1 MSRDA
6 IAAVLA
12 RDDLASGDRLAAF
25 SLASFAGREHR
36 AWPGAAAAAQRAGL
50 SRSRYLQARDRLVRR
65 GLVLVET
72 EASGRGRS
80 STLLMAFAQA
90 GPWWEGE
97 INVDLFEAVLGYSA
111 ATGVARLL
119 LAGMAVLADDDGAV
133 RDFTTEQ
140 ICAAAGIAAKSYQ
153 RAKTGLLASGAL
165 VLVNGV
171 GGRGNMNEWT
181 VPDPRV
187 RAGGIAPC
195 ALRRVVAPAGSRPL
209 VRVAGSPTASGVGDA
224 GSAAD
229 RVKGGQLQTVLAA
242 NRLTLTG
249 LSATKGGQDQT
260 LFDPSPVESPTESL
274 GESPAESLVERVVK
288 TQRLH
293 ACAGTNAV
301 NPGIQEDPPSPPDGG
316 SRPDSMTVEQVYITE
331 RGRRRR
337 RLVRIDLDEVRRGL
351 GIPTAA
357 DRGDWQRIRELLEVM
372 VGESTFAF
380 WLEPTELIAI
390 DDECRLV
397 VAVPT
402 ATASWTVKRFGRL
415 LARCAEGVGRG
426 LRFASEPEVHALG
439 SAERRV
445 QQPRQ
450 EVAG

>member
-12 RDDLASGDRLAAF
+12 RDDLACGDRLAAF

-65 GLVLVET
+65 GLVLVEA

-80 STLLMAFAQA
+80 STLLMAFAQT

-97 INVDLFEAVLGYSA
+97 INVDLFEAVLGYVA

-119 LAGMAVLADDDGAV
+119 LAAMAVLADKDGAV

-153 RAKTGLLASGAL
+153 RAKTELLASGGL

-171 GGRGNMNEWT
+171 GGRGNMNVWT

-187 RAGGIAPC
+187 RAGGIAPR
-195 ALRRVVAPAGSRPL
+195 APRRVVPPAGARPL
-209 VRVAGSPTASGVGDA
+209 VGVAGSPAASGVGDA
-224 GSAAD
+224 GSEAD
-229 RVKGGQLQTVLAA
+229 RVKGGQPQTVLAA

-260 LFDPSPVESPTESL
+260 LFDPPPVESL
-274 GESPAESLVERVVK
+274 AESPAERVVN
-288 TQRLH
+288 TQLVH
-293 ACAGTNAV
+293 ARAGTNAV
-301 NPGIQEDPPSPPDGG
+301 NPGIQEDPPNPPDGG
-316 SRPDSMTVEQVYITE
+316 SGPDSMIVEQVYTTE

-337 RLVRIDLDEVRRGL
+337 RQVRIDLDEVRRRL
-351 GIPTAA
+351 GMPSTA
-357 DRGDWQRIRELLEVM
+357 DRRDWQQIRELLQAT
-372 VGESTFAF
+372 VGESTFAI
-380 WLEPTELIAI
+380 WLEPAELIAV
-390 DDECRLV
+390 DDERRLV
-397 VAVPT
+397 VAVP
-402 ATASWTVKRFGRL
+402 ASTASWTRERFGRL
-415 LARCAEGVGRG
+415 LTRCAERVGRE

-439 SAERRV
+439 GAERRV

>member
-12 RDDLASGDRLAAF
+12 RGDLACGDRLAAL

-80 STLLMAFAQA
+80 STLLMAFAQT

-97 INVDLFEAVLGYSA
+97 INVELFESVLGYST

-119 LAGMAVLADDDGAV
+119 LAAMAVLADEDCAV

-140 ICAAAGIAAKSYQ
+140 IYAAAGIAAKSYQ
-153 RAKTGLLASGAL
+153 RAKTELLASGEL

-171 GGRGNMNEWT
+171 GGRGNMNVWT

-187 RAGGIAPC
+187 RAGGIAPR
-195 ALRRVVAPAGSRPL
+195 APQRVVPPAGARPLLGIAGSPAGSR
-209 VRVAGSPTASGVGDA
+209 VDDA

-229 RVKGGQLQTVLAA
+229 RVKGGQQQRVLAE
-242 NRLTLTG
+242 NRLTLTA

-260 LFDPSPVESPTESL
+260 LFEPPPAETPA
-274 GESPAESLVERVVK
+274 ESPAKRVPERAVK
-288 TQRLH
+288 TRPLH
-293 ACAGTNAV
+293 ARAPTNAF
-301 NPGIQEDPPSPPDGG
+301 NPGIQEDPPNPPDGG
-316 SRPDSMTVEQVYITE
+316 SGRESMIVQQVYTTE
-331 RGRRRR
+331 GGRRRR
-337 RLVRIDLDEVRRGL
+337 RQVRIDLDDVRRRL
-351 GIPTAA
+351 AVPTTA
-357 DRGDWQRIRELLEVM
+357 DLRDWHQMRELLEAT
-372 VGESTFAF
+372 VGESTFAL
-380 WLEPTELIAI
+380 WLEPAELIAI
-390 DDECRLV
+390 DAERRLV
-397 VAVPT
+397 VAVP
-402 ATASWTVKRFGRL
+402 ASTASWTRERFGRL
-415 LARCAEGVGRG
+415 LTECAERVARE

-439 SAERRV
+439 VAERRV

>member
-12 RDDLASGDRLAAF
+12 RDDLACGDRLAAF

-65 GLVLVET
+65 GLVLVEA

-80 STLLMAFAQA
+80 STLLMAFAQT

-97 INVDLFEAVLGYSA
+97 VNADLFEAVLGYSV

-119 LAGMAVLADDDGAV
+119 LAGMAVLADEDGAV

-153 RAKTGLLASGAL
+153 RAKTQLLASGAL

-171 GGRGNMNEWT
+171 GGRGNMNVWT
-181 VPDPRV
+181 VADPRV
-187 RAGGIAPC
+187 RAGGTVPHVP
-195 ALRRVVAPAGSRPL
+195 RRVVPPAGARPL
-209 VRVAGSPTASGVGDA
+209 VSVAGSPAASGVSDA

-229 RVKGGQLQTVLAA
+229 RAKGGQPQTVVAE

-260 LFDPSPVESPTESL
+260 PFDVPPVESPS
-274 GESPAESLVERVVK
+274 ESPAERVPERVVK
-288 TQRLH
+288 TQRLR
-293 ACAGTNAV
+293 ARGGTNAV
-301 NPGIQEDPPSPPDGG
+301 NPGILEDPPSPPAGG
-316 SRPDSMTVEQVYITE
+316 SGPDSMIVEQVYTTE

-337 RLVRIDLDEVRRGL
+337 RQVRIDLDEVRRRL
-351 GIPTAA
+351 GMPTTA
-357 DRGDWQRIRELLEVM
+357 DRRDWEQIRELLAAA
-372 VGESTFAF
+372 VGESTFVI
-380 WLEPTELIAI
+380 WLEPAELIAV
-390 DDECRLV
+390 DDERRLV
-397 VAVPT
+397 VAVPA
-402 ATASWTVKRFGRL
+402 ATASWTRERFGRL
-415 LARCAEGVGRG
+415 LTGCADRVGRE

-439 SAERRV
+439 GAERRV

>member
-12 RDDLASGDRLAAF
+12 RDDLACGDRLAAF

-36 AWPGAAAAAQRAGL
+36 AWPGAASAAQRAGL

-80 STLLMAFAQA
+80 STLLLAFAQT

-97 INVDLFEAVLGYSA
+97 INVDLFEAVLGYSV

-119 LAGMAVLADDDGAV
+119 LAAMAVLANEDGAV

-153 RAKTGLLASGAL
+153 RAKRQLLASGAL

-171 GGRGNMNEWT
+171 GGRGNMNEWS
-181 VPDPRV
+181 VPDPRM
-187 RAGGIAPC
+187 RAGGMPPHAP
-195 ALRRVVAPAGSRPL
+195 RRVVPPRPL
-209 VRVAGSPTASGVGDA
+209 VGVAGSSTASGGGDA
-224 GSAAD
+224 DSAAD
-229 RVKGGQLQTVLAA
+229 RVKGGQPQTVLAE
-242 NRLTLTG
+242 NRLTLAG
-249 LSATKGGQDQT
+249 LSAPNGGQDQT
-260 LFDPSPVESPTESL
+260 LFDPPPV
-274 GESPAESLVERVVK
+274 ESPAESPTERVPERVVK
-288 TQRLH
+288 TERRH
-293 ACAGTNAV
+293 ARAGTNAV

-316 SRPDSMTVEQVYITE
+316 SGPHSMIVEQVYTTE

-337 RLVRIDLDEVRRGL
+337 RQVRIDLDQVRRVL

-357 DRGDWQRIRELLEVM
+357 DRGDWQQILGLLKAT
-372 VGESTFAF
+372 VGESTFAI
-380 WLEPTELIAI
+380 WLEPAELIAV
-390 DDECRLV
+390 DDERRLV
-397 VAVPT
+397 VAVPA
-402 ATASWTVKRFGRL
+402 ATGAWMAKRFGRL
-415 LARCAEGVGRG
+415 LTGCAERVGRE
-426 LRFASEPEVHALG
+426 LRFASEPEVHALSG
-439 SAERRV
+439 AERRF
-445 QQPRQ
+445 QQPRRG
-450 EVAG
+450 VAG

>member
-12 RDDLASGDRLAAF
+12 RGDLACGDRLAAF

-65 GLVLVET
+65 GLVIVEA

-80 STLLMAFAQA
+80 STLLMAFART

-97 INVDLFEAVLGYSA
+97 INVELFEAVLGYSA

-119 LAGMAVLADDDGAV
+119 VAAMAALADEDSAV

-153 RAKTGLLASGAL
+153 RAKTELLASGAL

-187 RAGGIAPC
+187 HAGGIAPR
-195 ALRRVVAPAGSRPL
+195 APQRVVPPAGARPL
-209 VRVAGSPTASGVGDA
+209 VGVAGSPAASAGGDA

-229 RVKGGQLQTVLAA
+229 RVKGGQPQTVVAG
-242 NRLTLTG
+242 NRLTLTC

-260 LFDPSPVESPTESL
+260 LFDPPGSESRS
-274 GESPAESLVERVVK
+274 ESPAERAPERVVK
-288 TQRLH
+288 TERLH
-293 ACAGTNAV
+293 ARAGTNAV

-316 SRPDSMTVEQVYITE
+316 SGPRSMIVEQTYITE
-331 RGRRRR
+331 RGRRGRR
-337 RLVRIDLDEVRRGL
+337 QVRVDLDEVRRGL
-351 GIPTAA
+351 GIPTSA
-357 DRGDWQRIRELLEVM
+357 DRGDWQQIRELLEEA
-372 VGESTFAF
+372 VGESTFAI
-380 WLEPTELIAI
+380 WLEPAELIAVGG
-390 DDECRLV
+390 DRRLV
-397 VAVPT
+397 VAVPA
-402 ATASWTVKRFGRL
+402 ATASWTATRFGRL
-415 LARCAEGVGRG
+415 LTRCAERVGRE

-439 SAERRV
+439 VTEHRV
-445 QQPRQ
+445 QQSTQ

>member
-1 MSRDA
+1 MSREA

-12 RDDLASGDRLAAF
+12 RGDLACGDRLAAL
-25 SLASFAGREHR
+25 SLASFAGREYR
-36 AWPGAAAAAQRAGL
+36 AWPGAAAAAARAGL
-50 SRSRYLQARDRLVRR
+50 SRSRYLQARDRLVRG
-65 GLVLVET
+65 GLVLVEA

-97 INVDLFEAVLGYSA
+97 INVGLFEAVLGYSA

-119 LAGMAVLADDDGAV
+119 LAAMAAIADEDGAV

-153 RAKTGLLASGAL
+153 RAKTELLASGAL

-171 GGRGNMNEWT
+171 GGRGNMNVWT
-181 VPDPRV
+181 VADPRV
-187 RAGGIAPC
+187 RASAMAPR
-195 ALRRVVAPAGSRPL
+195 APPRVVPPAGARPL
-209 VRVAGSPTASGVGDA
+209 VGVAASPAASADSDA

-229 RVKGGQLQTVLAA
+229 RVKGGQPQTVFAA

-249 LSATKGGQDQT
+249 LSATEGGQDQT
-260 LFDPSPVESPTESL
+260 LFDPPPS
-274 GESPAESLVERVVK
+274 ESPAERVLERVVK
-288 TQRLH
+288 TERVH
-293 ACAGTNAV
+293 ARAGTNAV

-316 SRPDSMTVEQVYITE
+316 SSPDLMIVEQVYTTE

-337 RLVRIDLDEVRRGL
+337 RQVRIDLNEVRRRL
-351 GIPTAA
+351 GMPTTA
-357 DRGDWQRIRELLEVM
+357 DRGDWQQIRELLEAT
-372 VGESTFAF
+372 VGESTFAI
-380 WLEPTELIAI
+380 WLEPAELIAV
-390 DDECRLV
+390 DDERTLV
-397 VAVPT
+397 VAVPA
-402 ATASWTVKRFGRL
+402 ATASWTVKRFGLL

-426 LRFASEPEVHALG
+426 LRFASEPEVHALVG
-439 SAERRV
+439 AERRV

>member
-12 RDDLASGDRLAAF
+12 RGDLACGDRLAAF
-25 SLASFAGREHR
+25 SLASFAGREYR

-65 GLVLVET
+65 GLVLVEV

-80 STLLMAFAQA
+80 STLLMAFAQT

-119 LAGMAVLADDDGAV
+119 LAAMAALADEGGVV
-133 RDFTTEQ
+133 RDLTTEQ

-153 RAKTGLLASGAL
+153 RAKTQLLACGAL

-171 GGRGNMNEWT
+171 GGRGNMNVWT

-187 RAGGIAPC
+187 RAGGIAPR
-195 ALRRVVAPAGSRPL
+195 APQRVVPPAGSRPL
-209 VRVAGSPTASGVGDA
+209 VGVAGSPAASA
-224 GSAAD
+224 GGGADSAAD
-229 RVKGGQLQTVLAA
+229 RVKGGQPQTVLVA

-249 LSATKGGQDQT
+249 LSATKGGQDQR
-260 LFDPSPVESPTESL
+260 LFDPPRVERPA
-274 GESPAESLVERVVK
+274 ESPAERVPERVVK
-288 TQRLH
+288 TELLPAR
-293 ACAGTNAV
+293 ACTNAV
-301 NPGIQEDPPSPPDGG
+301 NPGIQEDPPSPPAGG
-316 SRPDSMTVEQVYITE
+316 SGPDSMIVEQTYITE

-337 RLVRIDLDEVRRGL
+337 RRVRIDLDEVRRRL
-351 GIPTAA
+351 GMPSTA
-357 DRGDWQRIRELLEVM
+357 DRGDWQQIRELLEAT
-372 VGESTFAF
+372 VGESTFAI
-380 WLEPTELIAI
+380 WLEPAELIAV
-390 DDECRLV
+390 DDERRLV
-397 VAVPT
+397 IAVPA
-402 ATASWTVKRFGRL
+402 ATAAWTARRFGRL
-415 LARCAEGVGRG
+415 LTRCAERVGRE
-426 LRFASEPEVHALG
+426 LRFASEPEVHARG
-439 SAERRV
+439 SAQRRV

>member
-12 RDDLASGDRLAAF
+12 RDDLACGDRLAAF

-65 GLVLVET
+65 GLVLVEA

-80 STLLMAFAQA
+80 STLLMAFAQT

-97 INVDLFEAVLGYSA
+97 VNADLFEAVLGYSV

-119 LAGMAVLADDDGAV
+119 LAGMAVLADEDGAV

-153 RAKTGLLASGAL
+153 RAKTQLLASGAL

-171 GGRGNMNEWT
+171 GGRGNMNVWT
-181 VPDPRV
+181 VADPRV
-187 RAGGIAPC
+187 RAGGTVPHVP
-195 ALRRVVAPAGSRPL
+195 RRVVAPAGARPL
-209 VRVAGSPTASGVGDA
+209 VSVAGSPAASGVSDA

-229 RVKGGQLQTVLAA
+229 RAKGGQPQTVVAE

-260 LFDPSPVESPTESL
+260 PFDVPPVESPS
-274 GESPAESLVERVVK
+274 ESPAERVPERVVK
-288 TQRLH
+288 TQRLR
-293 ACAGTNAV
+293 ARGGTNAV
-301 NPGIQEDPPSPPDGG
+301 NPGILEDPPSPPAGG
-316 SRPDSMTVEQVYITE
+316 SGPDSMIVEQVYTTE

-337 RLVRIDLDEVRRGL
+337 RQVRIDLDEVRRRL
-351 GIPTAA
+351 GMPTTA
-357 DRGDWQRIRELLEVM
+357 DRRDWEQIRELLAAA
-372 VGESTFAF
+372 VGESTFVI
-380 WLEPTELIAI
+380 WLEPAELIAV
-390 DDECRLV
+390 DDERRLV
-397 VAVPT
+397 VAVPA
-402 ATASWTVKRFGRL
+402 ATASWTRERFGRL
-415 LARCAEGVGRG
+415 LTGCADRVGRE

-439 SAERRV
+439 GAERRV

>member
-12 RDDLASGDRLAAF
+12 RDDLACGDRLAAL

-65 GLVLVET
+65 GLVTIEA

-80 STLLMAFAQA
+80 STLLMAVAQT

-111 ATGVARLL
+111 VTGVARLL
-119 LAGMAVLADDDGAV
+119 LAAMAALADEDGAV
-133 RDFTTEQ
+133 RDLTTNR

-153 RAKTGLLASGAL
+153 RAKTDLLASEAL

-171 GGRGNMNEWT
+171 GGRGNTNVWT

-187 RAGGIAPC
+187 RAGGIAPRVP
-195 ALRRVVAPAGSRPL
+195 RRVAPPAGARPL
-209 VRVAGSPTASGVGDA
+209 VGVVGSAAVSGADES

-229 RVKGGQLQTVLAA
+229 RGRGGQRQTVMAE
-242 NRLTLTG
+242 NRLRLTG
-249 LSATKGGQDQT
+249 LSPTKGGQDQT
-260 LFDPSPVESPTESL
+260 LFGPPRAET
-274 GESPAESLVERVVK
+274 PAESPSERALERVVK
-288 TQRLH
+288 TQPPH
-293 ACAGTNAV
+293 ARGGKNAV
-301 NPGIQEDPPSPPDGG
+301 NPGIQEGPPSPPDGG
-316 SRPDSMTVEQVYITE
+316 SGPRSMIVEQKYTTE

-337 RLVRIDLDEVRRGL
+337 RQVRVDLDDVRRRL
-351 GIPTAA
+351 VMPTAA
-357 DRGDWQRIRELLEVM
+357 DHSDWRQIRELLEAT
-372 VGESTFAF
+372 VGESTFAI
-380 WLEPTELIAI
+380 WLEPAELIAI
-390 DDECRLV
+390 DEERRLV
-397 VAVPT
+397 VTVP
-402 ATASWTVKRFGRL
+402 AAMASWITTRFGRL
-415 LARCAEGVGRG
+415 LTSCAERAGREV
-426 LRFASEPEVHALG
+426 RFASEPEVRALG
-439 SAERRV
+439 GTERRV

>member
-6 IAAVLA
+6 VAAVLA
-12 RDDLASGDRLAAF
+12 RDDLACGERLTAF

-65 GLVLVET
+65 GLVLVEA

-80 STLLMAFAQA
+80 STLVMAFAQA

-97 INVDLFEAVLGYSA
+97 INVDLIEAVLGYSV

-119 LAGMAVLADDDGAV
+119 LAAMAALANEEGAV

-140 ICAAAGIAAKSYQ
+140 ICAAAGVAAKSYQ
-153 RAKTGLLASGAL
+153 RAKTQLLASGAL

-171 GGRGNMNEWT
+171 GGRGNMNVWT
-181 VPDPRV
+181 VRDPRV
-187 RAGGIAPC
+187 RAGGMPPHA
-195 ALRRVVAPAGSRPL
+195 ARRVVPSAGAWPL
-209 VRVAGSPTASGVGDA
+209 VGVAGSPAAPGVGDA
-224 GSAAD
+224 NSTAD
-229 RVKGGQLQTVLAA
+229 RVEAGQPRTVLAE

-249 LSATKGGQDQT
+249 LSAPKGGQDQT
-260 LFDPSPVESPTESL
+260 LFDPTRV
-274 GESPAESLVERVVK
+274 ESPAESQAERVPERVVK
-288 TQRLH
+288 TELPH
-293 ACAGTNAV
+293 ARACTKAV
-301 NPGIQEDPPSPPDGG
+301 NPGIQEDPPSPPEGG

-357 DRGDWQRIRELLEVM
+357 DRRDWRRIRELLEEA
-372 VGESTFAF
+372 VGESTFAI
-380 WLEPTELIAI
+380 WLEPAEVIAVE
-390 DDECRLV
+390 DDRRLV
-397 VAVPT
+397 VAVPA
-402 ATASWTVKRFGRL
+402 ATASWTSKRFGRL
-415 LARCAEGVGRG
+415 LTRCAERVGRE

-439 SAERRV
+439 GAEHRV

>member
-65 GLVLVET
+65 GLVLVEA

-80 STLLMAFAQA
+80 STLLMAFAQT

-97 INVDLFEAVLGYSA
+97 INVALFEAVLGYSA

-119 LAGMAVLADDDGAV
+119 LAAMAVLADEDGAA

-140 ICAAAGIAAKSYQ
+140 ICVAAGIAAKSYQ
-153 RAKTGLLASGAL
+153 RAKTELLASGAL

-171 GGRGNMNEWT
+171 GGRGKMNVWT

-187 RAGGIAPC
+187 RAGGIAPR
-195 ALRRVVAPAGSRPL
+195 APRRVVPPAGSRPL
-209 VRVAGSPTASGVGDA
+209 VRVAGSPAASAGGDA

-229 RVKGGQLQTVLAA
+229 RVKGGQLQTVLAED
-242 NRLTLTG
+242 RLTLTR

-260 LFDPSPVESPTESL
+260 LFDPSPVESPV
-274 GESPAESLVERVVK
+274 ESPAESPAERVVK
-288 TQRLH
+288 TRHPH
-293 ACAGTNAV
+293 ARACTNAV
-301 NPGIQEDPPSPPDGG
+301 NPGIKEDPPSPPDGG

-357 DRGDWQRIRELLEVM
+357 DRGDWQRIRELLEEA
-372 VGESTFAF
+372 VGESTFAI

-415 LARCAEGVGRG
+415 LARCAERVARE
-426 LRFASEPEVHALG
+426 LRFAAETEVHALG
-439 SAERRV
+439 GAERGV